1 MSINLEGPALSA
13 GRGWSALLCL
23 GAPPSSASAHNIF
36 HNEEEQNTDTLND
49 MDCAILFMENSRE
62 GKNLIREGR
71 SMGVWTLG
79 RGSTGKGYKEW
90 HLDCG
95 VATLYQNSSNCALRI
110 GEFYGM
116 QIIP

>member
-1 MSINLEGPALSA
+1 MSINLEGPAPSA
-13 GRGWSALLCL
+13 GRGWPALLRL
-23 GAPPSSASAHNIF
+23 GAPPSSASARNIF
-36 HNEEEQNTDTLND
+36 HNEEEQNIGTPND
-49 MDCAILFMENSRE
+49 MDCVVLFMENSRE

-71 SMGVWTLG
+71 SMRVWTLG

-95 VATLYQNSSNCALRI
+95 VATLYQNSSNCTLKI

>member
-1 MSINLEGPALSA
+1 MSINLEGPAPSA
-13 GRGWSALLCL
+13 GRGWPALLRP

-36 HNEEEQNTDTLND
+36 HNEEERNIDTLND

-71 SMGVWTLG
+71 SIRVWTLG
-79 RGSTGKGYKEW
+79 RGSIRKGYKEW
-90 HLDCG
+90 HLDGG
-95 VATLYQNSSNCALRI
+95 VATLYQNSSNCTLKI